1 MKNSMCRSFTHNL
14 RHGIMESL
22 KERSSFIWILVNVP
36 GVGSYRLQSEF
47 GYYEAKKWIKL

>member
-1 MKNSMCRSFTHNL
+1 
-14 RHGIMESL
+14 MESL